1 MTIASLVRKTLA
13 LKNHRVVT
21 VAEEASKIVISL
33 DLVRRRLLPCSGCGT
48 FGKVRDR
55 LPERG
60 WRHVPLWGIPVE
72 FRYRPARIACELCGP
87 RVEVIPWSTGKS
99 PITRE
104 LAVTI
109 AAWSRTLAWEV
120 VGRLFSV
127 SWATVVG
134 AVSWAVEWGLAR
146 RDLSGVRILGIDEIS
161 RRRGHIYHTNVYDL
175 TDPTRRR
182 LIWSGE
188 GREKATLQRF
198 FAEIGTD
205 LGKRIQAVCCDM
217 WANYVEVV
225 RSCAANAAIVFD
237 KFHLVRHLL
246 NAVNDVRKAEA
257 KELKGSD
264 PEILKGT
271 RYIWLKNPENL
282 TDRQRVRLSELEK
295 MNLKVNRAYL
305 LKELFRDLWGYQK
318 KGWAKRYL
326 DQWFWWATHSRLA
339 PMREFAWM
347 LRRNEDG
354 ILAYFDHRIDNGAVE
369 AMNNNAKAISHRARG
384 FRSAKAFTLA
394 MLHCLGRLELPEIAH
409 KFS

>member
-1 MTIASLVRKTLA
+1 MAARAAVGDRGGAPLPAGQDRLRALRPEGRGGSLVDRE
-13 LKNHRVVT
+13 
-21 VAEEASKIVISL
+21 VADHEGARGHDRRLVEDARLGGGGKAVFGLLGHGGRRGQLGGGVGPRPPRPLRGPDPRDRRDQPEEAAHL
-33 DLVRRRLLPCSGCGT
+33 
-48 FGKVRDR
+48 
-55 LPERG
+55 
-60 WRHVPLWGIPVE
+60 
-72 FRYRPARIACELCGP
+72 
-87 RVEVIPWSTGKS
+87 
-99 PITRE
+99 
-104 LAVTI
+104 
-109 AAWSRTLAWEV
+109 
-120 VGRLFSV
+120 
-127 SWATVVG
+127 
-134 AVSWAVEWGLAR
+134 
-146 RDLSGVRILGIDEIS
+146 
-161 RRRGHIYHTNVYDL
+161 HTNVYDL
-175 TDPTRRR
+175 TDPTSRR

-188 GREKATLQRF
+188 GRDKKTLERF
-198 FAEIGTD
+198 FFEIGPD
-205 LGKRIQAVCCDM
+205 LGKRIRAVCCDM

-225 RSCAANAAIVFD
+225 RSCAAGAAIVFD
-237 KFHLVRHLL
+237 KFQLVRHLL

-257 KELKGSD
+257 EELQGSD
-264 PEILKGT
+264 PTLLKGT

-305 LKELFRDLWGYQK
+305 LKEVFRDLWDYQK

-369 AMNNNAKAISHRARG
+369 AMNNNAKAIRHRARG